1 MYEALT
7 NCPIFKG
14 IDAERLE
21 FLFKDVHHFT
31 KKYEPGEMIHLAG
44 EECRYL
50 LCLMEGSVIGEM
62 VDINGKVIKIED
74 IAAPRVLAAAFIF
87 GRDNKFPV
95 NIMVNKK
102 TTLLYLP
109 REEFL
114 KLLQAEQRVLI
125 NYLNAI
131 SSRAQFLSDKIR
143 FLSFKTIRG
152 KLAHYIFKLSREDN
166 DLVELPAS
174 QQAISELFGVTRPAL
189 ARVLGELEEENILKV
204 NRRIIRILDR
214 EKLKMLFREG

>member
-1 MYEALT
+1 MLKIVTFVTKDDFMYKSLT

-14 IDAERLE
+14 IDADRLE
-21 FLFKDVHHFT
+21 ILFKDVHHFT

-74 IAAPRVLAAAFIF
+74 IIAPRVLAAAFLF
-87 GRDNKFPV
+87 GKDNKFPV
-95 NIMVNKK
+95 NIMINKK
-102 TTLLYLP
+102 TSLLYIP

-114 KLLQAEQRVLI
+114 KLMRVEQKILI

-152 KLAHYIFKLSREDN
+152 KLAHYIFKLSRRTMTLLSFQHPN
-166 DLVELPAS
+166 RLWLNY
-174 QQAISELFGVTRPAL
+174 
-189 ARVLGELEEENILKV
+189 LGLLDQRWQGLWV
-204 NRRIIRILDR
+204 SSRRRIFS
-214 EKLKMLFREG
+214 K